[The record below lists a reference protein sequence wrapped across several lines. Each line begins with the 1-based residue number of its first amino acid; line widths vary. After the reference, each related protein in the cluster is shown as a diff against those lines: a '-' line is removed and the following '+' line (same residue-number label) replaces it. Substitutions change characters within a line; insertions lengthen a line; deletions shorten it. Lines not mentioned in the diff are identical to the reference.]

1 MGRIFEKRK
10 HKMFARY
17 AKMARTFTRIGKE
30 IAMAAKANGP
40 DPDNNPRLRMV
51 MQNAKAVNMP
61 KANVEAAIK
70 RATSKE
76 EKDFEEIVYEGYAP
90 YGVAVVIETATDN
103 PTRTVANVRM
113 YFNRANG
120 ALGKTGSLD
129 FMFDRKAV
137 FKINAENRNIEELEL
152 ELIDFGA
159 EELVQDENHI
169 DIYTPY
175 TEFGNM
181 QKGLESLGIEVVSA
195 ELERFPNTFKEGLTP
210 EQQAEVLAMIEK
222 IEDDEDVQ
230 NVFHNMQEDEW

>member
-10 HKMFARY
+10 HRMFARY
-17 AKMARTFTRIGKE
+17 AKMARTFTRLAKE

-40 DPDNNPRLRMV
+40 DPDKNPRLRMV
-51 MQNAKAVNMP
+51 IQNSKAVNMP

-90 YGVAVVIETATDN
+90 YGVAVLIETATDN

-137 FKINAENRNIEELEL
+137 FKINAENRNIEDLEL

-159 EELVQDENHI
+159 GELIQDENHI

-195 ELERFPNTFKEGLTP
+195 DLERFPNTFKEGLTP

-230 NVFHNMQEDEW
+230 NVFHNMHEDE

>member
-1 MGRIFEKRK
+1 
-10 HKMFARY
+10 
-17 AKMARTFTRIGKE
+17 MARTFTRIGKE

-210 EQQAEVLAMIEK
+210 EQQVEVLAMIEK

-230 NVFHNMQEDEW
+230 NVFHNMQEDE

>member
-230 NVFHNMQEDEW
+230 NVFHNMQEDE

>member
-30 IAMAAKANGP
+30 IAMAAKAGGP
-40 DPDNNPRLRMV
+40 DPDNNPRLRIV

-76 EKDFEEIVYEGYAP
+76 EKDYEEIVYEGYAP
-90 YGVAVVIETATDN
+90 HGVAIVVETATDN

-113 YFNRANG
+113 YFNRASG

-137 FKINAENRNIEELEL
+137 FKINSENRNLEELEL
-152 ELIDFGA
+152 ELIDYGA
-159 EELVQDENHI
+159 EEISEDEGQI
-169 DIYTPY
+169 YIYTPY

-181 QKGLESLGIEVVSA
+181 QKGLESLGIEVISA
-195 ELERFPNTFKEGLTP
+195 DLERIPNTFKEGLTQ
-210 EQQAEVLAMIEK
+210 EQQAEVHALIEK
-222 IEDDEDVQ
+222 LEDDEDVQ
-230 NVFHNMQEDEW
+230 NVFHNMQEE